1 MEPHWT
7 GLRHPRLEVCSRC
20 GSMLYPGNL
29 VLYFA
34 FIHRVG
40 KEILCESC
48 GHWYLGMEGAELLG
62 PERPED

>member
-1 MEPHWT
+1 
-7 GLRHPRLEVCSRC
+7 
-20 GSMLYPGNL
+20 MLYPGNL